1 MNRKDLK
8 EFRSKELDIK
18 SELQTLEE
26 QKTRIIRITTI
37 LDGMP
42 KSHNNISY
50 AMENYLDKKDK
61 INQEILEQ
69 NNLYLNG
76 IRDKFNKLKPIY
88 ATILREY
95 YINAKPLEDVAEIV
109 GLSYSRTAH
118 LNGNALDEFDKL
130 EE

>member
-26 QKTRIIRITTI
+26 QKTRIIRITTN

-69 NNLYLNG
+69 NNLYLIFCHSLTKIWWNNNTD
-76 IRDKFNKLKPIY
+76 IKYF
-88 ATILREY
+88 
-95 YINAKPLEDVAEIV
+95 
-109 GLSYSRTAH
+109 S
-118 LNGNALDEFDKL
+118 
-130 EE
+130 